1 MKFGCFL
8 QIKVGQD
15 DDDVD
20 QHDDMD
26 QENDID
32 QDDDMDQDDVDQEDD
47 LESCIPSS
55 FPGWPKCSHQLK
67 NTILHN
73 HRWLSDKSEDNSVF
87 QKKSVPLFLI
97 SVDDVLMQSSD
108 SACRATF
115 RRWTERNNLDEKDER
130 RFCEKKNQATQHDAK
145 KRGQEDSPS
154 PEW

>member
-32 QDDDMDQDDVDQEDD
+32 QDDDMDQDDVDKEDVDQDDVDQEDD
-47 LESCIPSS
+47 LKSCIPSS

-67 NTILHN
+67 NTIL
-73 HRWLSDKSEDNSVF
+73 
-87 QKKSVPLFLI
+87 P
-97 SVDDVLMQSSD
+97 QSQM
-108 SACRATF
+108 TF
-115 RRWTERNNLDEKDER
+115 W
-130 RFCEKKNQATQHDAK
+130 
-145 KRGQEDSPS
+145 
-154 PEW
+154 